1 MRWIDNADS
10 WVCSKCRFE
19 SLYLK
24 PYCPRC
30 NDVAENVEMPS
41 KRIEN
46 VVERMSELYELVV
59 TYMALTELYDRS
71 LTNMRSPYDSTEAYV
86 ENPRLRKI
94 SNEYAIRLREEMN
107 LKYFWDDFKRIIHQN
122 RDKNA
127 QWWIDE
133 YNRLISKN
141 K

>member
-1 MRWIDNADS
+1 
-10 WVCSKCRFE
+10 
-19 SLYLK
+19 
-24 PYCPRC
+24 
-30 NDVAENVEMPS
+30 
-41 KRIEN
+41 
-46 VVERMSELYELVV
+46 MSELYELVV

-71 LTNMRSPYDSTEAYV
+71 LTNMRSPYDSTEAYI

-94 SNEYAIRLREEMN
+94 SNAYAIRLKEEMKEKMN
-107 LKYFWDDFKRIIHQN
+107 LKYFWDDFKKIIHQN

-127 QWWIDE
+127 QWWVDE